1 MSSAHRN
8 PLLLPNELRALNI
21 PASLHSGRRHSV
33 AELGMGEKIV
43 RERERESGEGIEGAA

>member
-33 AELGMGEKIV
+33 AELGMGGKDCQK
-43 RERERESGEGIEGAA
+43 ERESGEGIEGAA